1 LIVNPQQ
8 LHHFAKKTQ
17 KRIMTGTLSV
27 VDKTPSWW
35 RHCEVT
41 SSTSKDLLP
50 FLICYV
56 LENNQQETAKGGRF
70 CSFIFYLQVVFE
82 VVGDGKQWEAPQSLS
97 EVA

>member
-1 LIVNPQQ
+1 LTLNTQL
-8 LHHFAKKTQ
+8 LHHFARKAQ

-35 RHCEVT
+35 RHREVT
-41 SSTSKDLLP
+41 LSTSKDLLP

-56 LENNQQETAKGGRF
+56 LENNQQETAKGRRL
-70 CSFIFYLQVVFE
+70 CSFFFYLQVVFE
-82 VVGDGKQWEAPQSLS
+82 VVGDGKPWEAPQSLS